1 MKRIL
6 LILLAVVVLAIIGL
20 YVYVNQNFDRSFA
33 EEYPVPEYSIQP
45 DSAKLAHGK
54 YLALGP
60 AHCAHC
66 HSDIKNIAQVEQG
79 LEVPMTGGFI
89 FELPIGNLHS
99 PNITSDVE
107 TGIGGYSDGQ
117 IYRML
122 RHNVRADGKVCLELM
137 PFFNM
142 SEYDIESIICYLRT
156 LEPVK
161 SQRVENEYNF
171 LGKAIRTFAIKA
183 SNPSSEPLDFIA
195 RDSSVA
201 YGKYMSEAV
210 ANCYGCHTERDL
222 KTGAFVGEPY
232 AGGTVFGPDA
242 STQNWKFVTPNITF
256 DPETG
261 VIAAWSEEQF
271 IARMRGGRV
280 HMTSPMPWGPFSRLD
295 DMDLKAV
302 YRFLKTVTPVK
313 RDNGQIVT
321 PPAEG

>member
-1 MKRIL
+1 MKRFFIL
-6 LILLAVVVLAIIGL
+6 LSVTVACLVVGLVLFANL
-20 YVYVNQNFDRSFA
+20 SYDRSLDA
-33 EEYPVPEYSIQP
+33 EYPIPDMKVEA
-45 DSAKLAHGK
+45 DSAKIAHGK

-66 HSDIKNIAQVEQG
+66 HSSIDNIKDVEMG
-79 LEVPMTGGFI
+79 KEVPMTGGFV
-89 FELPIGNLHS
+89 FELPIGKLHT

-122 RHNVRADGKVCLELM
+122 RNNIRHDGQVCLELM

-142 SEYDIESIICYLRT
+142 SEYDVESIISYVRT
-156 LEPVK
+156 LAPVRNE
-161 SQRVENEYNF
+161 RVENEYNF
-171 LGKAIRTFAIKA
+171 LGKAIRAFALK
-183 SNPSSEPLDFIA
+183 PSKPSTAPVDYIQ
-195 RDSSVA
+195 RDSTVE
-201 YGKYMSEAV
+201 YGKYLSEAV

-242 STQNWKFVTPNITF
+242 STQNWKFVTPNITA
-256 DPETG
+256 DLETG
-261 VIAAWSEEQF
+261 VIANWNEEQF
-271 IARMRGGRV
+271 ITRMRGGRV

-295 DMDLKAV
+295 DTDLKAI
-302 YRFLKTVTPVK
+302 YRFLLTVPKVN

-321 PPAEG
+321 PPAGA